1 MGFRFFSSLSKM
13 EPGGNVIRHKFLF
26 CHRVSES
33 DQVLFL
39 FAFGLE
45 AMPFGEK
52 NEKKKK
58 KEREDRG
65 EPAVGSL
72 PSLIGHK
79 EPSFWSS
86 SSRGKKREM
95 EVIFE
100 AAAVV
105 ITS

>member
-1 MGFRFFSSLSKM
+1 M
-13 EPGGNVIRHKFLF
+13 N
-26 CHRVSES
+26 ES

-52 NEKKKK
+52 EKKM

-65 EPAVGSL
+65 EPVVGSL

-79 EPSFWSS
+79 ERSFWSCS
-86 SSRGKKREM
+86 SSRGKKRERWGS
-95 EVIFE
+95 F
-100 AAAVV
+100 
-105 ITS
+105 SKQQQ

>member
-1 MGFRFFSSLSKM
+1 M
-13 EPGGNVIRHKFLF
+13 
-26 CHRVSES
+26 
-33 DQVLFL
+33 LFL

-52 NEKKKK
+52 EKKK

-65 EPAVGSL
+65 EPVVGSL

-79 EPSFWSS
+79 ERSFWSCS

-95 EVIFE
+95 GVIFE

>member
-1 MGFRFFSSLSKM
+1 M
-13 EPGGNVIRHKFLF
+13 
-26 CHRVSES
+26 
-33 DQVLFL
+33 LFL

-86 SSRGKKREM
+86 SS
-95 EVIFE
+95 
-100 AAAVV
+100 
-105 ITS
+105 